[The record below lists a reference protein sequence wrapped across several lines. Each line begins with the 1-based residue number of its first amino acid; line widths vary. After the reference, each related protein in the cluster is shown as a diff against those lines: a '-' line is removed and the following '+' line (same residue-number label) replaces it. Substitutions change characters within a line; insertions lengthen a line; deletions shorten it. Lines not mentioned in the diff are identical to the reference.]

1 METFVK
7 NSFAKISLAAQM
19 IWVAQNL
26 GEGGLAAPEL
36 PRPVRLWVLY
46 HLFLQSNILK
56 FQINFISVRCLVKA
70 WLCVVKS
77 AW

>member
-7 NSFAKISLAAQM
+7 ISFAKISLAAQK

-26 GEGGLAAPEL
+26 GEGGLAAPSS

-46 HLFLQSNILK
+46 HLFLQSNTLK
-56 FQINFISVRCLVKA
+56 FQINFISVRRLVKA
-70 WLCVVKS
+70 WLYV
-77 AW
+77 W